1 MRTKGTG
8 WSSHLPH
15 GAWGLGGTIAESWAH
30 TKALTS
36 PVRVHTQLSQPQ
48 PLLWAC
54 TWWGG
59 GTGDSPSGAPGQL
72 GQGVPP
78 RPTWGQADGDSE
90 QPAARRLWPGVA
102 PPIPS
107 PHPLAQP
114 LWWPRAT
121 CTAPRRASPGPRQ
134 CPLPRDTH
142 EHTQRKAAD
151 KEAQLSV
158 PLMRMERAPSI
169 LFTPQ
174 ELGGWGRKV
183 PWGGTGPT
191 AQVG

>member
-59 GTGDSPSGAPGQL
+59 GD
-72 GQGVPP
+72 
-78 RPTWGQADGDSE
+78 
-90 QPAARRLWPGVA
+90 RRLTLWSPRSTRPRCA
-102 PPIPS
+102 PP
-107 PHPLAQP
+107 PH
-114 LWWPRAT
+114 
-121 CTAPRRASPGPRQ
+121 
-134 CPLPRDTH
+134 
-142 EHTQRKAAD
+142 
-151 KEAQLSV
+151 
-158 PLMRMERAPSI
+158 M
-169 LFTPQ
+169 
-174 ELGGWGRKV
+174 
-183 PWGGTGPT
+183 GTG
-191 AQVG
+191 